1 MKKGVLWVLII
12 FVLVLLSTQN
22 CSAKLNKEKADI
34 LQNVKVVMVK
44 INESYQGDIK
54 GVSLP
59 FYEITQ
65 DIFGYVN
72 IEIVENDAQIYDA
85 ILNITSVGRAR
96 GARYTSG
103 FMHTFIAYPA
113 ASLTGTISL
122 EVSEAT
128 IFEIDFDG
136 DTGRPDRIFEGM
148 YKTPSSAPFF
158 KAFRIK
164 ESFVYKIIEIIYETY
179 GWDTLLRILKSDNSI
194 IRENVIFTLGK
205 NKDPKAIL
213 PLINALK
220 DEDNDVWQSAQ
231 KALQDIGTPA
241 IDALIASLKDEN
253 LNVRRRA
260 PYILGSIKNTRAI
273 LPLIN
278 ALKDEDNDVWQSA
291 QKALQDIGTPAIDA
305 LIASLKDENLN
316 VREGAAYIL
325 GSIGNQRGADPL
337 INVLLNDQD
346 PEVRKRALNA
356 LIALKDSRVIDILIK
371 NLNDQDPEVRADAV
385 KALGKNK
392 DPKAI
397 LPLINALKD
406 EEWLVR
412 DRAVNALKNITG
424 QDLGED
430 AVLWQEWWEKSKN

>member
-96 GARYTSG
+96 GASYTSG
-103 FMHTFIAYPA
+103 FIHTFYAYPG

-136 DTGRPDRIFEGM
+136 DTGCPDRIFEGM
-148 YKTPSSAPFF
+148 YKTQSSAPFF

-164 ESFVYKIIEIIYETY
+164 ESFVYKMIEIIYETY
-179 GWDTLLRILKSDNSI
+179 GCDTLLRILKSDNSI
-194 IRENVIFTLGK
+194 IRENVIFTLGEY
-205 NKDPKAIL
+205 KDPKAIL

-253 LNVRRRA
+253 LNIR
-260 PYILGSIKNTRAI
+260 G
-273 LPLIN
+273 
-278 ALKDEDNDVWQSA
+278 
-291 QKALQDIGTPAIDA
+291 
-305 LIASLKDENLN
+305 
-316 VREGAAYIL
+316 GAAYIL

>member
-96 GARYTSG
+96 GASYTSG
-103 FMHTFIAYPA
+103 FIHTFYAYPG

-136 DTGRPDRIFEGM
+136 DTGCPDRIFEGM
-148 YKTPSSAPFF
+148 YKTQSSAPFF

-164 ESFVYKIIEIIYETY
+164 ESFVYKMIEIIYETY
-179 GWDTLLRILKSDNSI
+179 GCDTLLRILKSDNSI
-194 IRENVIFTLGK
+194 IRENVIFTLGEY
-205 NKDPKAIL
+205 KDPKAIL

-316 VREGAAYIL
+316 IRGGAAYIL

>member
-1 MKKGVLWVLII
+1 MKKGVLWALII

-96 GARYTSG
+96 GASYTSG
-103 FMHTFIAYPA
+103 FIHTFYAYPGA
-113 ASLTGTISL
+113 RLTGTISL

-148 YKTPSSAPFF
+148 YETPSSAPFF

-164 ESFVYKIIEIIYETY
+164 ESFVYKMIEIINETY
-179 GWDTLLRILKSDNSI
+179 GFDTLLRILKSDNSI
-194 IRENVIFTLGK
+194 IRENVIFTLGEY
-205 NKDPKAIL
+205 KDPKAIL

-220 DEDNDVWQSAQ
+220 DEEENVRNSAQ

-241 IDALIASLKDEN
+241 IDALIASLKE
-253 LNVRRRA
+253 
-260 PYILGSIKNTRAI
+260 
-273 LPLIN
+273 
-278 ALKDEDNDVWQSA
+278 
-291 QKALQDIGTPAIDA
+291 
-305 LIASLKDENLN
+305 ENLN

-356 LIALKDSRVIDILIK
+356 LIALKDNRVIDILIK

>member
-1 MKKGVLWVLII
+1 M
-12 FVLVLLSTQN
+12 
-22 CSAKLNKEKADI
+22 
-34 LQNVKVVMVK
+34 
-44 INESYQGDIK
+44 
-54 GVSLP
+54 
-59 FYEITQ
+59 
-65 DIFGYVN
+65 N

-85 ILNITSVGRAR
+85 ILSITSVGRAR

-164 ESFVYKIIEIIYETY
+164 ESFVYKMIEIIYETY

-194 IRENVIFTLGK
+194 IRENVIFTLGEY
-205 NKDPKAIL
+205 KDPKAIL

-260 PYILGSIKNTRAI
+260 P
-273 LPLIN
+273 
-278 ALKDEDNDVWQSA
+278 
-291 QKALQDIGTPAIDA
+291 
-305 LIASLKDENLN
+305 
-316 VREGAAYIL
+316 YIL

>member
-96 GARYTSG
+96 GASYTSG
-103 FMHTFIAYPA
+103 FIHTFYAYPG

-128 IFEIDFDG
+128 IFKIDFDG
-136 DTGRPDRIFEGM
+136 DTGCPDRIFEGM
-148 YKTPSSAPFF
+148 YKTQSSAPFF

-164 ESFVYKIIEIIYETY
+164 ESFVYKMIEIIYETY
-179 GWDTLLRILKSDNSI
+179 GCDTLLRILKSDNSI
-194 IRENVIFTLGK
+194 IRENVIFTLGEY
-205 NKDPKAIL
+205 KDPKAIL

-253 LNVRRRA
+253 LN
-260 PYILGSIKNTRAI
+260 I
-273 LPLIN
+273 
-278 ALKDEDNDVWQSA
+278 
-291 QKALQDIGTPAIDA
+291 
-305 LIASLKDENLN
+305 
-316 VREGAAYIL
+316 REGAAYIL

-430 AVLWQEWWEKSKN
+430 AVLWQEWWEKSEN